1 MDWIQL
7 ASQPLTE
14 SNFVTYLFGAL
25 ATALGLVAWLVKRVF
40 NLIERM
46 AKSSDEREHSRTVA
60 ITAQAESN
68 AALAGS
74 LAKLAD
80 AVEGQNGSIHQLR
93 DDIRENCETQKE
105 TTRAVNGLVEHLK
118 AS

>member
-14 SNFVTYLFGAL
+14 GNFVTYLFGAL

-40 NLIERM
+40 NLVERM
-46 AKSSDEREHSRTVA
+46 AKSSDQREQSRTVA
-60 ITAQAESN
+60 IQAQAESS

-74 LAKLAD
+74 LTKLAD
-80 AVEGQNGSIHQLR
+80 AVKDQNGSIHQLR
-93 DDIRENCETQKE
+93 DDIRENCETQKD
-105 TTRAVNGLVEHLK
+105 TARAVNGLVDHLK